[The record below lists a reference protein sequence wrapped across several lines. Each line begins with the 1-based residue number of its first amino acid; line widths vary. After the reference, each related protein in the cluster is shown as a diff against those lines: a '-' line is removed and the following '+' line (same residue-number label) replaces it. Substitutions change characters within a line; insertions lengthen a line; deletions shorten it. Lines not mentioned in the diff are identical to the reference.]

1 MRRRKS
7 VEPRFFVGIA
17 AVAVLCILSA
27 VYSGVTG
34 NPSPVSRAAGAVI
47 RPVQRLASGIGG
59 VFGRGIGYFTEFDEL
74 KAENEELKKQLREN
88 EQLVRDAQLAIEE
101 NNRFRAQAGQPERQ
115 RNLTTVNAEVISRNP
130 GDTAVT
136 LTLDKGTAHGVAK
149 GDLVTTIDGMVG
161 YVSEAGSNTC
171 EVTTVTDVDM
181 QCGALITRTRETAIA
196 EGSYDLMS
204 EDRLR
209 LSYLTAGNQVV
220 VGDTEPKFQGT
231 VSTNLYY
238 KGFSLYLLGTFKCGG
253 YVYNTT
259 RATRVEGTSG
269 KTNVDHRAFNDRWQ
283 EVGDIALYRRIT
295 DHTIANYT
303 DRFVEK
309 ENVFTLTSVNLGYE
323 FPATICKKLMVRN
336 LRLGVNLTDILR
348 FSSVKIER
356 GTTYL
361 YGNGFEFTLST
372 TF

>member
-7 VEPRFFVGIA
+7 VDPRFYIGA
-17 AVAVLCILSA
+17 ALVVALCILSA

-34 NPSPVSRAAGAVI
+34 NPSPVTRAAGAVV

-59 VFGRGIGYFTEFDEL
+59 FFGRGFGYFTEFDEL

-161 YVSEAGSNTC
+161 YVSEAGANTC

-204 EDRLR
+204 EDKLR

-220 VGDTEPKFQGT
+220 VGDTVETSGRGGVFPKGIMIGT
-231 VSTNLYY
+231 VESVQPEETGISYY
-238 KGFSLYLLGTFKCGG
+238 AVLRPF
-253 YVYNTT
+253 V
-259 RATRVEGTSG
+259 
-269 KTNVDHRAFNDRWQ
+269 NVQN
-283 EVGDIALYRRIT
+283 VSNVSIIT
-295 DHTIANYT
+295 DFT
-303 DRFVEK
+303 D
-309 ENVFTLTSVNLGYE
+309 
-323 FPATICKKLMVRN
+323 
-336 LRLGVNLTDILR
+336 
-348 FSSVKIER
+348 
-356 GTTYL
+356 TT
-361 YGNGFEFTLST
+361 E
-372 TF
+372 

>member
-1 MRRRKS
+1 M
-7 VEPRFFVGIA
+7 
-17 AVAVLCILSA
+17 
-27 VYSGVTG
+27 
-34 NPSPVSRAAGAVI
+34 
-47 RPVQRLASGIGG
+47 
-59 VFGRGIGYFTEFDEL
+59 
-74 KAENEELKKQLREN
+74 
-88 EQLVRDAQLAIEE
+88 RDAQLAIEE

-220 VGDTEPKFQGT
+220 VGDTVETSGRGGAFPKGIMIGT
-231 VSTNLYY
+231 VESVQPEETGISYY
-238 KGFSLYLLGTFKCGG
+238 AVLRPF
-253 YVYNTT
+253 V
-259 RATRVEGTSG
+259 
-269 KTNVDHRAFNDRWQ
+269 NVSN
-283 EVGDIALYRRIT
+283 VSSVSIIT
-295 DHTIANYT
+295 DFT
-303 DRFVEK
+303 D
-309 ENVFTLTSVNLGYE
+309 
-323 FPATICKKLMVRN
+323 
-336 LRLGVNLTDILR
+336 
-348 FSSVKIER
+348 
-356 GTTYL
+356 TT
-361 YGNGFEFTLST
+361 E
-372 TF
+372 

>member
-161 YVSEAGSNTC
+161 YVSEAGSKTC

-196 EGSYDLMS
+196 EGS
-204 EDRLR
+204 
-209 LSYLTAGNQVV
+209 
-220 VGDTEPKFQGT
+220 
-231 VSTNLYY
+231 
-238 KGFSLYLLGTFKCGG
+238 
-253 YVYNTT
+253 
-259 RATRVEGTSG
+259 
-269 KTNVDHRAFNDRWQ
+269 
-283 EVGDIALYRRIT
+283 
-295 DHTIANYT
+295 
-303 DRFVEK
+303 
-309 ENVFTLTSVNLGYE
+309 
-323 FPATICKKLMVRN
+323 
-336 LRLGVNLTDILR
+336 
-348 FSSVKIER
+348 
-356 GTTYL
+356 
-361 YGNGFEFTLST
+361 
-372 TF
+372 

>member
-7 VEPRFFVGIA
+7 VDPRFYIGA
-17 AVAVLCILSA
+17 ALVVVLCILSA

-34 NPSPVSRAAGAVI
+34 KPSPVTRAAGAVV

-59 VFGRGIGYFTEFDEL
+59 VFGRGFGYFTEFDQL
-74 KAENEELKKQLREN
+74 KAENEELKKQLRAN

-101 NNRFRAQAGQPERQ
+101 NNRFRAQAGQPERR

-204 EDRLR
+204 EDKLR

-220 VGDTEPKFQGT
+220 VGDT
-231 VSTNLYY
+231 
-238 KGFSLYLLGTFKCGG
+238 
-253 YVYNTT
+253 
-259 RATRVEGTSG
+259 VETSG
-269 KTNVDHRAFNDRWQ
+269 RGGVFPKQRFRRSLPEDTALRWCWPERPYDR
-283 EVGDIALYRRIT
+283 
-295 DHTIANYT
+295 
-303 DRFVEK
+303 
-309 ENVFTLTSVNLGYE
+309 
-323 FPATICKKLMVRN
+323 
-336 LRLGVNLTDILR
+336 
-348 FSSVKIER
+348 
-356 GTTYL
+356 
-361 YGNGFEFTLST
+361 
-372 TF
+372 

>member
-59 VFGRGIGYFTEFDEL
+59 AFGRGIGYFTEFDEL

-161 YVSEAGSNTC
+161 YVSEVGSNTC

-181 QCGALITRTRETAIA
+181 Q
-196 EGSYDLMS
+196 
-204 EDRLR
+204 
-209 LSYLTAGNQVV
+209 
-220 VGDTEPKFQGT
+220 
-231 VSTNLYY
+231 
-238 KGFSLYLLGTFKCGG
+238 
-253 YVYNTT
+253 
-259 RATRVEGTSG
+259 
-269 KTNVDHRAFNDRWQ
+269 
-283 EVGDIALYRRIT
+283 
-295 DHTIANYT
+295 
-303 DRFVEK
+303 
-309 ENVFTLTSVNLGYE
+309 
-323 FPATICKKLMVRN
+323 
-336 LRLGVNLTDILR
+336 
-348 FSSVKIER
+348 
-356 GTTYL
+356 
-361 YGNGFEFTLST
+361 
-372 TF
+372 

>member
-149 GDLVTTIDGMVG
+149 GDLVTTIDG
-161 YVSEAGSNTC
+161 
-171 EVTTVTDVDM
+171 
-181 QCGALITRTRETAIA
+181 
-196 EGSYDLMS
+196 
-204 EDRLR
+204 RLR
-209 LSYLTAGNQVV
+209 QRGRLKYVRGHDRDRRGHAVRRAHHAHAR
-220 VGDTEPKFQGT
+220 DRHR
-231 VSTNLYY
+231 
-238 KGFSLYLLGTFKCGG
+238 GG
-253 YVYNTT
+253 
-259 RATRVEGTSG
+259 
-269 KTNVDHRAFNDRWQ
+269 Q
-283 EVGDIALYRRIT
+283 L
-295 DHTIANYT
+295 
-303 DRFVEK
+303 
-309 ENVFTLTSVNLGYE
+309 
-323 FPATICKKLMVRN
+323 
-336 LRLGVNLTDILR
+336 
-348 FSSVKIER
+348 
-356 GTTYL
+356 
-361 YGNGFEFTLST
+361 
-372 TF
+372 